1 MEEKKMTVC
10 DMYMFAWS
18 VLSDIQVVG
27 YSRMSDE
34 EQKAIEVTM
43 NCLAKRYM
51 ERAMSALHCGIKKG
65 DTAQE
70 FTNEVVR
77 QRIMEFNE
85 YLKREPKE

>member
-18 VLSDIQVVG
+18 VLRDVQVVEN
-27 YSRMSDE
+27 SRMSEE
-34 EQKAIEVTM
+34 EQKSIEITI

-51 ERAMSALHCGIKKG
+51 ERAMSALHCGIKK
-65 DTAQE
+65 DDSVQE

-85 YLKREPKE
+85 HLKREKE

>member
-18 VLSDIQVVG
+18 FLRDAQILG
-27 YSRMSDE
+27 RDRMTTE
-34 EQKAIEVTM
+34 EEKAIEDTM
-43 NCLAKRYM
+43 AYLAKMYM
-51 ERAMSALHCGIKKG
+51 ERTMSALHCGRKKD

-85 YLKREPKE
+85 HLKREKE

>member
-1 MEEKKMTVC
+1 MEEKKMTAF

-18 VLSDIQVVG
+18 VLSDILVVD
-27 YSRMSDE
+27 YIRMSDE

-43 NCLAKRYM
+43 NCLAKKYM
-51 ERAMSALHCGIKKG
+51 KRAMSALHCGIKKE
-65 DTAQE
+65 DAAQE

-85 YLKREPKE
+85 HLKREKE

>member
-10 DMYMFAWS
+10 YMYMFAWS
-18 VLSDIQVVG
+18 VLRDVQVIG
-27 YSRMSDE
+27 YSRMSEE

-51 ERAMSALHCGIKKG
+51 ERAMSALRCGIKKE
-65 DTAQE
+65 DAAQE
-70 FTNEVVR
+70 FTTEVVK

-85 YLKREPKE
+85 HLKREKK